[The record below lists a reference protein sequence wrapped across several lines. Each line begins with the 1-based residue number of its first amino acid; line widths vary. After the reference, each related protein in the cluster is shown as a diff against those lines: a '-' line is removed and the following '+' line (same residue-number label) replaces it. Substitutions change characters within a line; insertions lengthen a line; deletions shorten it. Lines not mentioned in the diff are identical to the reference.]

1 MIHQI
6 CKKDKEQPATGLR
19 LTAGVLDLAE
29 NRGYLASAIFVAV
42 N

>member
-6 CKKDKEQPATGLR
+6 CDRGKERPATGLR
-19 LTAGVLDLAE
+19 QMAGVLDLAE